1 MRAERRLVRR
11 NGIEMFERGRWYWA
25 EELAGREGTY
35 VEVRWDPR
43 ELGRILV
50 YADPGFLC
58 EARNQ
63 ELLGF
68 HATLEQFQRYKRMQQ
83 VQREVVMAHLALMH
97 MAASDFSRKRLKG
110 QIEELAAQSP
120 ISASYALARSSLLSK
135 PIFTSRAQKE
145 AWERQQGLAVSGENR

>member
-1 MRAERRLVRR
+1 
-11 NGIEMFERGRWYWA
+11 
-25 EELAGREGTY
+25 
-35 VEVRWDPR
+35 VRWDPR

-50 YADPGFLC
+50 YADRGFLC
-58 EARNQ
+58 EAKNL

-97 MAASDFSRKRLKG
+97 MAASDISLLELATKPEEAAPFSRKRLKG

-120 ISASYALARSSLLSK
+120 ISSSFALARSSPLSK

-145 AWERQQGLAVSGENR
+145 AWEWQQGLAVSGENR

>member
-1 MRAERRLVRR
+1 
-11 NGIEMFERGRWYWA
+11 
-25 EELAGREGTY
+25 
-35 VEVRWDPR
+35 VRWDPR

-50 YADPGFLC
+50 YADRGFLC
-58 EARNQ
+58 EARNL

-97 MAASDFSRKRLKG
+97 MAASDISLLELATKPEEASPFTRKRLKG
-110 QIEELAAQSP
+110 QIEELAVQGPVSGGF
-120 ISASYALARSSLLSK
+120 ALARSNR

-145 AWERQQGLAVSGENR
+145 AWEMQQGIIPSDGSH